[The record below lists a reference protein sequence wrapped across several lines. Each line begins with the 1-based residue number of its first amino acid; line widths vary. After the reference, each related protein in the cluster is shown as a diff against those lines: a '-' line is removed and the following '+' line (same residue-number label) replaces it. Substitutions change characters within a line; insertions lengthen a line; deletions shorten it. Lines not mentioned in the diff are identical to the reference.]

1 MNKLRDTDL
10 REALRRREARR
21 PQVEVSDDFLERV
34 MLDVEAEGQHAQSR
48 TLRRTGRI
56 ALTLLA
62 VAASVAL
69 LVLLTWPRQAEHDLT
84 GRKAVPLYSEE
95 SPTFLPVKSE
105 APVVQI
111 KQGGKAVSTGVRV
124 ETNEARGSRPSRPR
138 VVTVDPR
145 TSSAANKIDSLDY
158 YIAQIERELTQVDE
172 SLYIERMR
180 RVMLADERL
189 QRLVNNYILHE
200 FHKDNRPH
208 EAAII
213 NVTIEEQY
221 DEE

>member
-10 REALRRREARR
+10 REALRRCEAKR
-21 PQVEVSDDFLERV
+21 PQVEVPDDFLERV

-69 LVLLTWPRQAEHDLT
+69 LVLLTWPRQVEHDFT
-84 GRKAVPLYSEE
+84 ESKVRVSSEG

-111 KQGGKAVSTGVRV
+111 KQGGKAVSTGARV
-124 ETNEARGSRPSRPR
+124 EANEARGTRPSRPR